1 MGSEFRP
8 DLSGLSHMVALASRH
23 QPHVSVQ
30 VALQPWTSAPQV
42 GMAVL
47 HLRRGRGTVTAARPR
62 HALTYHTLSHLLQL
76 LLGSPGESAEYL
88 GYDPGYPGYF
98 NAISARHTQASAVTH
113 AHPFGSE
120 LARSLAPFRSTST
133 ARAANRTS
141 SRSKV
146 ARSTII
152 HWYAP
157 SSAMRADDL
166 ITCSFCM
173 HACA

>member
-1 MGSEFRP
+1 MG
-8 DLSGLSHMVALASRH
+8 ALASGH

-30 VALQPWTSAPQV
+30 ETLQPWTSAPQV

-47 HLRRGRGTVTAARPR
+47 HLVRGRGTVTAARP
-62 HALTYHTLSHLLQL
+62 HALTYQTLSHLFLL
-76 LLGSPGESAEYL
+76 LLGSPQESAEYL
-88 GYDPGYPGYF
+88 GYPGYF

-113 AHPFGSE
+113 AHTFASE
-120 LARSLAPFRSTST
+120 LARSLAPCRSTST

-141 SRSKV
+141 SRSKL

-152 HWYAP
+152 HWYARAP
-157 SSAMRADDL
+157 CSAVRAEYL
-166 ITCSFCM
+166 LTCSEVA

>member
-1 MGSEFRP
+1 MVSEFRP
-8 DLSGLSHMVALASRH
+8 GLSGLSHMGALASGH
-23 QPHVSVQ
+23 QPHASVQ
-30 VALQPWTSAPQV
+30 AALQPWTSAPQV

-47 HLRRGRGTVTAARPR
+47 HLRRGRGTVTAARP

-88 GYDPGYPGYF
+88 GYPGYF

-113 AHPFGSE
+113 AHPFASE
-120 LARSLAPFRSTST
+120 LARSLAPCRSTST

-166 ITCSFCM
+166 P
-173 HACA
+173 CA